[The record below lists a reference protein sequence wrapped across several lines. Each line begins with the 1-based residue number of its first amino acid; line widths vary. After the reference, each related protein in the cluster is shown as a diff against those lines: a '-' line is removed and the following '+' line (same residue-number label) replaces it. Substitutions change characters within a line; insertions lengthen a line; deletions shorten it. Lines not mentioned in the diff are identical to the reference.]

1 MAAMENYTPRRI
13 LMGRLDHGADL
24 LGEITKI
31 CISENIQM
39 GRVEAIG
46 AVSSARLG
54 FYNQKAKKYQ
64 FFTLEEP
71 LEILSLSG
79 NISKKEGKAM
89 VHAHVILSDE
99 KGDAF
104 GGHLAEGTTI
114 FACECLIEV
123 FDGPVRERTLDEKT
137 GLPLWHP

>member
-1 MAAMENYTPRRI
+1 MATMKKYTPRRI

-24 LGEITKI
+24 LEEITQI
-31 CISENIQM
+31 CSNENIQM

-46 AVSSARLG
+46 AVSGARLG
-54 FYNQKAKKYQ
+54 FYNQQAREYQ
-64 FFTLEEP
+64 FYVSEEP

-79 NISKKEGKAM
+79 NISIKDGNVM

-99 KGDAF
+99 NGDAF
-104 GGHLAEGTTI
+104 GGHLATGTTI

-123 FDGPVRERTLDEKT
+123 FDGPVLERLPDEKT
-137 GLPLWHP
+137 GLPLWNI